1 MKYYV
6 KFIFKKL
13 FFQNVLAFID
23 VFIDTITFTTS
34 SIQITC
40 SFMCVQYVIQ

>member
-13 FFQNVLAFID
+13 FFRNVLAFID
-23 VFIDTITFTTS
+23 VFIDNITFTTS